1 MPVHEPGFDG
11 GDRTSL
17 ALPRPEE
24 ALVREVAKAGKPL
37 VVVLMNGSALA
48 VPWEKRHADAILEAW
63 YSGEEG
69 GAAIAATLSG
79 RNDPSGRLPLTFYR
93 SVHQL
98 PNFQSYSMRGRTY
111 RYFKGK
117 PLWPFGYG
125 LSYTHFGYSHLHLA
139 HTRLQAGEPLAVSA
153 EVTNTGPRAGA
164 EVVQL
169 YLQFPHVAGA
179 PLRALR
185 GFTRIDLKSGQSR
198 VVHFTL
204 SRRDLSMVTER
215 GRIVVAPGRYTLSV
229 GGGQPGTG
237 APDVAGHFRIAGEV
251 TLPD

>member
-1 MPVHEPGFDG
+1 
-11 GDRTSL
+11 
-17 ALPRPEE
+17 
-24 ALVREVAKAGKPL
+24 
-37 VVVLMNGSALA
+37 
-48 VPWEKRHADAILEAW
+48 
-63 YSGEEG
+63 
-69 GAAIAATLSG
+69 
-79 RNDPSGRLPLTFYR
+79 
-93 SVHQL
+93 
-98 PNFQSYSMRGRTY
+98 MRGRTY

-139 HTRLQAGEPLAVSA
+139 HTQLQAGEPLTVSA
-153 EVTNTGPRAGA
+153 EVTNTGPRAGE